1 MTPRRLATALFFSV
15 FLHFPIATA
24 QNLEITEV
32 QSPGAVPAPVIS
44 SEDLL
49 QPATPAMTH
58 NDLDAFLSGIIG
70 QEITSNRAAGA
81 IVSVVKDGD
90 ILITKGFGN
99 ASLSPEIP
107 VDPNEHMFR
116 LASISKTI
124 TWIALYQLVDQ
135 GLLSLDDPINQH
147 LPVDLQIPD
156 DGFGNPILIR
166 HLVQHQPGFEDLAL
180 GHLFIKSG
188 EDVPTLQE
196 YLIKYQPKRV
206 RSAGQISSYSNYGAA
221 LAGAII
227 AEKSGLPFEAY
238 VEEAIFKPL
247 GLENFTFREPFSDN
261 RSTSL
266 PPMDMRRF
274 AKGMEFKDGA
284 WKERPFIHINQI
296 APAASL
302 SASATDFALFMRAL
316 LSFEDGGAKILSRAR
331 WEALSSGISQGF
343 FTYDFGT
350 LKAFGHDGSALAFQ
364 SRFII
369 DRDHQLG
376 VFISVNSE
384 TGSKLVKTLP
394 YQIAMRYF
402 PDSDSNQLNTPLSLD
417 QETGGY
423 YRTTRRPYRGFQ
435 MALLAL
441 NGTYK
446 LSFGDKDVHL
456 KDLLGKSQN
465 FTAVNGLFKDY
476 KSGDR
481 LEFLRGTD
489 GKIHGFVKN
498 FNTTTFERLSTLH
511 SPPLLIT
518 SWVVGLLLANVVLAR
533 FIWRRLTGRASLS
546 QPHWA
551 RRQTLISA
559 GLWPAYTIVTVVNLI
574 IIGTQG
580 SDSVLSYPTTFVY
593 LNIILGLALT
603 ASILTNII
611 ANFNLWYRSQH
622 GWIQQTAYSGLAL
635 IWALAILPLWEVG
648 L

>member
-1 MTPRRLATALFFSV
+1 
-15 FLHFPIATA
+15 
-24 QNLEITEV
+24 
-32 QSPGAVPAPVIS
+32 
-44 SEDLL
+44 
-49 QPATPAMTH
+49 
-58 NDLDAFLSGIIG
+58 
-70 QEITSNRAAGA
+70 
-81 IVSVVKDGD
+81 
-90 ILITKGFGN
+90 
-99 ASLSPEIP
+99 
-107 VDPNEHMFR
+107 
-116 LASISKTI
+116 
-124 TWIALYQLVDQ
+124 
-135 GLLSLDDPINQH
+135 
-147 LPVDLQIPD
+147 
-156 DGFGNPILIR
+156 
-166 HLVQHQPGFEDLAL
+166 
-180 GHLFIKSG
+180 
-188 EDVPTLQE
+188 
-196 YLIKYQPKRV
+196 
-206 RSAGQISSYSNYGAA
+206 
-221 LAGAII
+221 
-227 AEKSGLPFEAY
+227 
-238 VEEAIFKPL
+238 
-247 GLENFTFREPFSDN
+247 
-261 RSTSL
+261 
-266 PPMDMRRF
+266 
-274 AKGMEFKDGA
+274 
-284 WKERPFIHINQI
+284 
-296 APAASL
+296 
-302 SASATDFALFMRAL
+302 
-316 LSFEDGGAKILSRAR
+316 
-331 WEALSSGISQGF
+331 
-343 FTYDFGT
+343 
-350 LKAFGHDGSALAFQ
+350 
-364 SRFII
+364 
-369 DRDHQLG
+369 
-376 VFISVNSE
+376 
-384 TGSKLVKTLP
+384 
-394 YQIAMRYF
+394 
-402 PDSDSNQLNTPLSLD
+402 
-417 QETGGY
+417 
-423 YRTTRRPYRGFQ
+423 

-648 L
+648 LISWTP